1 MRFPHAMSRLP
12 VSWAVIAIVF
22 ISACPALAR
31 DPVTTKSALSN
42 SKKERLI
49 VTPLNLGFGRVAVGR
64 RQIQTVTLT
73 NWGDSNVRLMQV
85 ITQGRDFTLLG
96 LDLPVTL
103 ARGESYTF
111 SGVFAPRSR
120 GAISGSV
127 AFISDASSVSNPA
140 LSMEL
145 TGMGS
150 DDDGQPIINPAT
162 MSFGTVQ
169 VGLSASQSGI
179 LSAGANQIILSSASS
194 SSAEFTCSG
203 LSFPVII
210 PAGGSQGFTVTFT
223 PQASG
228 TVSAALTFLDENGI
242 SLPVETLNGTGI
254 VSQNHSV
261 DLSWTASSSQNVV
274 GYNIYR
280 GNQSGGP
287 YAKINSSLDS
297 STSYTDSSVTDG
309 NTYYYVTT
317 AVNSDNEESV
327 YSNQAQATIP

>member
-1 MRFPHAMSRLP
+1 MSRLP

-85 ITQGRDFTLLG
+85 ITQGRDFTLSG

-254 VSQNHSV
+254 VSQNHGV

>member
-1 MRFPHAMSRLP
+1 MSRLP

-85 ITQGRDFTLLG
+85 ITQGRDFTLSG

>member
-1 MRFPHAMSRLP
+1 MSRLP

-85 ITQGRDFTLLG
+85 ITQGRDFNLSG

>member
-1 MRFPHAMSRLP
+1 MSRLP
-12 VSWAVIAIVF
+12 VLWAVIAIVF
-22 ISACPALAR
+22 ISTFPARAL
-31 DPVTTKSALSN
+31 DPVTTKSASSN
-42 SKKERLI
+42 SKVERLI

-64 RQIQTVTLT
+64 RQIQSVTLT
-73 NWGDSNVRLMQV
+73 NAGDSDVRLLQV
-85 ITQGRDFTLLG
+85 ITRGRDFALVG

-120 GAISGSV
+120 GASSGSV
-127 AFISDASSVSNPA
+127 AFVSDASSISNPS

-145 TGMGS
+145 TGVGS
-150 DDDGQPIINPAT
+150 DDDGQLIINPAT
-162 MSFGTVQ
+162 MNFGAVQ
-169 VGLSASQSGI
+169 VGLSASQTGT
-179 LSAGANQIILSSASS
+179 LSAGASQIIVSSASS
-194 SSAEFTCSG
+194 SSAEFTFG
-203 LSFPVII
+203 GMSFPVII
-210 PAGGSQGFTVTFT
+210 PAGGNQGFTVTFT

-228 TVSAALTFLDENGI
+228 TASATLSFLDENGS
-242 SLPVETLNGTGI
+242 SLAVETLNGIGI

-261 DLSWTASSSQNVV
+261 DLSWVASTSQNVV

-297 STSYTDSSVTDG
+297 NTAYTDTSVTDG

-317 AVNSDNEESV
+317 AVNSDNEESG

>member
-1 MRFPHAMSRLP
+1 MSRLP

-49 VTPLNLGFGRVAVGR
+49 VTPLNLCFGRVAVGR

-85 ITQGRDFTLLG
+85 ITQGRDFTLSG